1 MKTLASYGFGGILA
15 DDMGLGKT
23 LQSITF
29 ILSELPDIRKKKLP
43 VLIVCPS
50 SLTYN
55 WLSEIMKFAPDVQA
69 VVIDGNKAER
79 GKIQKDVM
87 DMDVVITSYPLLR
100 RDIKWF
106 EKQVFH
112 TVFFDEAQA
121 FKNPVTQTARAVKKI
136 QADYRFALT
145 GTPVE
150 NSLEELWSIFHVVF
164 PELFKGLKEYSQPFK
179 KNDCSED
186 SSIFAS

>member
-1 MKTLASYGFGGILA
+1 MAIK
-15 DDMGLGKT
+15 
-23 LQSITF
+23 QSGPR
-29 ILSELPDIRKKKLP
+29 L
-43 VLIVCPS
+43 
-50 SLTYN
+50 
-55 WLSEIMKFAPDVQA
+55 
-69 VVIDGNKAER
+69 
-79 GKIQKDVM
+79 QKDVM

-150 NSLEELWSIFHVVF
+150 NSLRRAMVHFSRCLS
-164 PELFKGLKEYSQPFK
+164 
-179 KNDCSED
+179 
-186 SSIFAS
+186 